1 MYNLNV
7 HAHQS
12 LQHSLVFVSCSETD
26 ETGHTEQVFS
36 ASAHMDG
43 VSPGHD
49 LGDLEVFLDQTIR
62 GIVKALSMGEAT
74 SVRTLETVNQS
85 TVGGGAP
92 GQARAAR
99 TK

>member
-12 LQHSLVFVSCSETD
+12 LQHSIIFVSVSETD
-26 ETGHTEQVFS
+26 ETGHTEMVFES
-36 ASAHMDG
+36 SAHAEG
-43 VSPGHD
+43 VTAGHD
-49 LGDLEVFLDQTIR
+49 GSDLESFLDQTIR
-62 GIVKALSMGEAT
+62 GIVKALSMGESV
-74 SVRTLETVNQS
+74 SVRALESMSQS

-92 GQARAAR
+92 GQMGSAR